1 MPVDPDAQA
10 LLDTMAGTGAPA
22 LNTLRV
28 GAHPLTPAI
37 C

>member
-10 LLDTMAGTGAPA
+10 LLDMMAATGVTA
-22 LNTLRV
+22 LNTLRG
-28 GAHPLTPAI
+28 GAHPLTPTI